1 MPYADVV
8 ELALYHPEH
17 GFYSSGGQAGRRG
30 DFITSPEVGPLFGHL
45 IAHAVDAEW
54 DRQGQPDVFTVV
66 DYGAGP
72 GTLARTVLAA
82 EPRCLSALR
91 YIAVEQSVE
100 QRAKHPEAVLSLDVL
115 PPDLIA
121 EGIVGVVIANE
132 LLDNLAFTVLHNVDG
147 VLLPG
152 FVAERDGRLCAHFPP
167 DPSTELMERLSGSGD
182 LVERVA
188 FDQSA
193 AAGFVTWVLGSVLER
208 GRLIVIDYART
219 RSEDVELRTYA
230 EHGRAGDPLAQLGT
244 KDITV
249 DVDLEQLQAVVGA
262 AGRIMTQAEWL
273 TLHGIDELV
282 EEGRRI
288 WHESAGVGD
297 LAALKARS
305 RVREAEALVEPT
317 GLGGFLVAE
326 WVVDSSKSTTADQ
339 PAVV

>member
-8 ELALYHPEH
+8 DLALYHPEH

-45 IAHAVDAEW
+45 
-54 DRQGQPDVFTVV
+54 
-66 DYGAGP
+66 
-72 GTLARTVLAA
+72 
-82 EPRCLSALR
+82 
-91 YIAVEQSVE
+91 E
-100 QRAKHPEAVLSLDVL
+100 QRAKHPEAVLSLDEL

-132 LLDNLAFTVLHNVDG
+132 LLDNLAFPPMQHVDG
-147 VLLPG
+147 SPASAWVAMDGDALKQVFVHSFRPYRSETVYKSWVDQAEASG
-152 FVAERDGRLCAHFPP
+152 FV
-167 DPSTELMERLSGSGD
+167 S
-182 LVERVA
+182 
-188 FDQSA
+188 
-193 AAGFVTWVLGSVLER
+193 WVLGSLLGR
-208 GRLIVIDYART
+208 GRLIVIDYARL
-219 RSEDVELRTYA
+219 RGDEVEVRTFA
-230 EHGRAGDPLAQLGT
+230 EHGVAGDPLSQLGT

-262 AGRIMTQAEWL
+262 AGRIITQAEWL

-326 WVVDSSKSTTADQ
+326 WVVGSSTTVGSKDHS
-339 PAVV
+339 VL